1 VRQCDIRFRVTNQG
15 GHGTNALRKA
25 KGIADLVKPELP
37 IAAGICV
44 VAGELLALGNMPE
57 IDVAVL
63 GFLTGFFVS
72 GFAMISNDYF
82 DLDVDR
88 INRPERPLPSGRVTV
103 SELVVLSCVFTLC
116 GFVTALLL
124 GPLLLLVAIVGWAI
138 AFLYNWKY
146 KESGLPGNLMVSYS
160 VAATFIFG
168 GFAAG
173 RPFDGVVWV
182 FGALAFTFDLGEEI
196 ANGVMDMEGDA
207 KRSVK
212 SIAITRGRRFAL
224 RLSAALFAVVV
235 ALSFLPYAAG
245 WLEELYLALIIP
257 TDILVAYL
265 AFKLLRSRTQE
276 DGRRRTRQLYLTM
289 VFFVVAFIVSN
300 LV

>member
-1 VRQCDIRFRVTNQG
+1 M
-15 GHGTNALRKA
+15 
-25 KGIADLVKPELP
+25 KPELP

-44 VAGELLALGNMPE
+44 VAGELLALGHMPE
-57 IDVAVL
+57 VDVALL
-63 GFLTGFFVS
+63 GFLTGFFIS

-82 DLDVDR
+82 DLEVDR
-88 INRPERPLPSGRVTV
+88 INRPERPLPSGRVTT
-103 SELVVLSCVFTLC
+103 SELVVLTCAFTLC

-124 GPLLLLVAIVGWAI
+124 SPLLLSVAVISWVIAI
-138 AFLYNWKY
+138 LYNWKY

-160 VAATFIFG
+160 VAGTFIFG

-173 RPFDGVVWV
+173 EPFNGVVWV

-212 SIAITRGRRFAL
+212 SLARTRGRSFAL

-235 ALSFLPYAAG
+235 ILSLLPYAAG
-245 WLEELYLALIIP
+245 WLGELYLVLVVP
-257 TDILVAYL
+257 TDILVSYFAL
-265 AFKLLRSRTQE
+265 RLLRSQTQE
-276 DGRRRTRQLYLTM
+276 EGRRRTRQLYLTM
-289 VFFVVAFIVSN
+289 VLFVVAFIVSN